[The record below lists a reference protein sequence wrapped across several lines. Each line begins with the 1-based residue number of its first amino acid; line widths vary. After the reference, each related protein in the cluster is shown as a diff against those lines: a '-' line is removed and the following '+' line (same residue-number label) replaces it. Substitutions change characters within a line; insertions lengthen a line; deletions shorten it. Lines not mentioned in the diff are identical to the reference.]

1 MPWNSTAAL
10 GTGLVNGTR
19 SEERSRVVA
28 YALVAAATLIVQ
40 FVLAAITLPLSEIA
54 SELPL
59 FHIDGAY
66 HWYNMKVAA
75 NLALTGNAVG
85 YDPFFNAGFVDGI
98 HYYVSGRLPALM
110 AALFSPGIDEIPLY
124 KAYVFG
130 SSVLAPL
137 CIVGAAVALRLA
149 PREAAIA
156 SALGIAMWWVS
167 YLRWYFTAGMVGY
180 VTTCYLAVLFI
191 ALLFRELDRN
201 RRSWVPV
208 WLGLFGAFC
217 FFWHQHFPFAVAI
230 AVLAYLAVRGRELE
244 YPRTLVTLAIVAAV
258 SLIPNLPWIYE
269 TLRYHE
275 GYAENATQNLVD
287 ANMLWRELL
296 GKLGDNARGSKV
308 YPLLLLG
315 ALIACVRPGDARRRG
330 LWTAFLA
337 SAVAL
342 ELLAYLG
349 SAVPLIGKIQPNR
362 FAPAGYL
369 LLCIPAACGLDALFR
384 AIVDRVSRARL
395 AAGALGVLVLGAAAV
410 LAWEVRSEVTTGPHA
425 RYGATPPQ
433 VRPLGEDSAWVLQ
446 WLERKTTADQRVL
459 FENSLGRV
467 HDGAHMAGYYAYR
480 SQREFIGGPYP
491 FMNFAAA
498 WDDVAFGKRLADIP
512 IARMREYFSLYNI
525 GAIIAHS
532 PGAKAYFD
540 RMPGVRLDATHGAL
554 HVYTVE
560 GESSYFL
567 AGSGRV
573 VERGHNRLTLSD
585 LVGPEVV
592 LKYHYVPGMAS
603 DPPVRIDGVRMLDD
617 PNPFVRIKEPPPR
630 LRLYMP

>member
-1 MPWNSTAAL
+1 
-10 GTGLVNGTR
+10 
-19 SEERSRVVA
+19 
-28 YALVAAATLIVQ
+28 
-40 FVLAAITLPLSEIA
+40 
-54 SELPL
+54 
-59 FHIDGAY
+59 
-66 HWYNMKVAA
+66 MKVAA

-85 YDPFFNAGFVDGI
+85 YDPFFNAGYVDGI
-98 HYYVSGRLPALM
+98 HYYVSGRLPALL

-130 SSVLAPL
+130 SAVVAPL

-180 VTTCYLAVLFI
+180 VTTCYLAVLFV

-201 RRSWVPV
+201 RPSWVPV
-208 WLGLFGAFC
+208 WLGLFGAFG
-217 FFWHQHFPFAVAI
+217 FFWHQRFRFAVAI

-244 YPRTLVTLAIVAAV
+244 YPRALFTLAIVAAV

-269 TLRYHE
+269 TLRYHD
-275 GYAENATQNLVD
+275 GYAENSTQNLVD
-287 ANMLWRELL
+287 ANLLWRELL
-296 GKLGDNARGSKV
+296 GTLRGNAHGSKV

-315 ALIACVRPGDARRRG
+315 ALVACVRPGDAKRRDV
-330 LWTAFLA
+330 WMAFLA

-342 ELLAYLG
+342 EVLAYFG
-349 SAVPLIGKIQPNR
+349 SAFPRIGKIQPNR

-369 LLCIPAACGLDALFR
+369 LLCIPAARGVNVIFQ
-384 AIVDRVSRARL
+384 AIADHASRTRL
-395 AAGALGVLVLGAAAV
+395 VAGAMGVLVLGIGAV
-410 LAWEVRSEVTTGPHA
+410 LAWELKSEVTT
-425 RYGATPPQ
+425 RVLTGAMAQ
-433 VRPLGEDSAWVLQ
+433 HRRRSGRWAKIPLWVLQ

-498 WDDVAFGKRLADIP
+498 WDDFAFGKRLADIP
-512 IARMREYFSLYNI
+512 VTRMREYFSLYNV

-573 VERGHNRLTLSD
+573 VERGHNRVTLSD